1 VEKKDLILSAS
12 RIKTLETCSWIYWC
26 NYHLKLPDKSNDGA
40 SRGTVCHL
48 VFELL
53 LNPRHKEHF
62 VKIDKR
68 ASIKGSPAIDRLV
81 IKHMKK
87 LNIYTDKNYEMV
99 DGMIVVGLSQDF
111 FLSKAKLGEAEQ
123 EFLIENDNPKYKIKG
138 FIDKNGFYPKDK
150 VFKIVDYKSSKAK
163 FKDDE
168 LTANIQAL
176 TYTLASKKSNKFK
189 EIANKIEKVVTQF
202 IFLRFPKQPV
212 QEVIIT
218 DEQLNGYERYLE
230 YIYNIAENF
239 TEKAAVSNFAAHN
252 DDKKWLC
259 KAGKTWVCP
268 YYEPFEYYEVTDE
281 SGNFI
286 KNYFIDNLPQDL
298 NKSYTVKKK
307 TYTGCPAHKSK
318 KIKVDNFDF

>member
-1 VEKKDLILSAS
+1 MEKKDLVLSAS
-12 RIKTLETCSWIYWC
+12 RIKTLETCSWTYWC
-26 NYHLKLPDKSNDGA
+26 NYHLKLPDKPNDGA

-48 VFELL
+48 IFELL
-53 LNPRHKEHF
+53 LNPRHKKHF
-62 VKIDKR
+62 IKIDKK
-68 ASIKGSPAIDRLV
+68 ASIKASPAVNRLV

-87 LNIYTDKNYEMV
+87 LNIFTEQNYEMV
-99 DGMIVVGLSQDF
+99 DQMIVVGLTQDF
-111 FLSKAKLGEAEQ
+111 FLNKAKLGQAEE
-123 EFLIENDNPKYKIKG
+123 EFLIESSNPKYKIKG

-150 VFKIVDYKSSKAK
+150 IFKIVDYKSSKAK

-176 TYTLASKKSNKFK
+176 TYTLASKKSNTFK
-189 EIANKIEKVVTQF
+189 EIASKIEKVITQF
-202 IFLRFPKQPV
+202 IFLRFPKQPI
-212 QEVIIT
+212 QEVVIT

-239 TEKAAVSNFAAHN
+239 NEKSAVSNFAADN
-252 DDKKWLC
+252 EDKKWLC

-268 YYEPFEYYEVTDE
+268 YYEPFEYLEVTDE
-281 SGNFI
+281 NGKFI
-286 KNYFIDNLPQDL
+286 KNYFIDNLPKDL
-298 NKSYTVKKK
+298 NKSYKVNKK

>member
-1 VEKKDLILSAS
+1 MEKKDLVLSAS
-12 RIKTLETCSWIYWC
+12 RIKTLETCSWTYWC
-26 NYHLKLPDKSNDGA
+26 NYHLKLPDKPNDGA

-48 VFELL
+48 IFELL

-62 VKIDKR
+62 VKISKR
-68 ASIKGSPAIDRLV
+68 ASIKASAAVDRLV

-87 LNIYTDKNYEMV
+87 LNIFTDKNYEMV
-99 DGMIVVGLSQDF
+99 DQMIVVGLAQDF
-111 FLSKAKLGEAEQ
+111 FLNKANLGQAEE
-123 EFLIENDNPKYKIKG
+123 EFLIESEKPKYKIKG

-150 VFKIVDYKSSKAK
+150 TFKIVDYKSSKAK

-176 TYTLASKKSNKFK
+176 TYTLASKKSNTFK
-189 EIANKIEKVVTQF
+189 EIAGKIEKVITQF

-239 TEKAAVSNFAAHN
+239 TEKTAVSNFAAHN
-252 DDKKWLC
+252 EDKKWLC
-259 KAGKTWVCP
+259 KAGKTWICP
-268 YYEPFEYYEVTDE
+268 YYEPFEYYEVLD
-281 SGNFI
+281 SNKKLV
-286 KNYFIDNLPQDL
+286 KNYFIDSLPKDL
-298 NKSYTVKKK
+298 DKSYTVNKK

-318 KIKVDNFDF
+318 KIAVDNFDF

>member
-1 VEKKDLILSAS
+1 MEKKDLILSAS
-12 RIKTLETCSWIYWC
+12 RIKTLETCSWTYWC

-48 VFELL
+48 IFELL
-53 LNPRHKEHF
+53 LNPRHKKHF
-62 VKIDKR
+62 IKIDKR
-68 ASIKGSPAIDRLV
+68 ASIKASPAIDRLV

-87 LNIYTDKNYEMV
+87 LNIFTDQNYEMV
-99 DGMIVVGLSQDF
+99 DQMIVVGLAQDF
-111 FLSKAKLGEAEQ
+111 FLSKAKLGDPEQ
-123 EFLIENDNPKYKIKG
+123 EFLIENENPKYKIKG

-150 VFKIVDYKSSKAK
+150 TFKIVDYKSSKAK

-189 EIANKIEKVVTQF
+189 EIADKIEKVVTQF
-202 IFLRFPKQPV
+202 IFLRFPKQPI
-212 QEVIIT
+212 QEVVIT

-239 TEKAAVSNFAAHN
+239 NEKSAVSNFAADN
-252 DDKKWLC
+252 EDKKWLC
-259 KAGKTWVCP
+259 KAGKTWICP
-268 YYEPFEYYEVTDE
+268 YYEPFEYLEVTDE
-281 SGNFI
+281 NGKFI
-286 KNYFIDNLPQDL
+286 KNYFIDNLPKDL
-298 NKSYTVKKK
+298 NKSYKVNKK